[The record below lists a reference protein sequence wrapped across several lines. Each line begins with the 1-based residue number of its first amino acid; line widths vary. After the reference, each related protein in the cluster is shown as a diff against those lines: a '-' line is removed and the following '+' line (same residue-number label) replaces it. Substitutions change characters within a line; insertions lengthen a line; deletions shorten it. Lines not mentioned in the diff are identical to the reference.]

1 MQIVWNSGQKEKSK
15 GLDIL
20 GLRSLDQK
28 IERDWVA
35 GITTISFR
43 ARYLSLLPW
52 FLAEFYAFEI
62 KRQGGSAE
70 FDEKYFRNCLRRLE
84 FIILVSSKLGRE
96 WGESGDTYGV
106 LGSNLYE
113 EDLNKL
119 IEKGQIELSP
129 VKGGSLY
136 GVYIMPCRMF
146 GILDTSSVGPEGPAK
161 ITPRGREFYEAR
173 SAKLKDSALLKI
185 ILNGGVLTVADISKE
200 GAYYS
205 VNGLPLSQNIAE
217 RDQLQKAFT
226 QQYDDSS
233 SKLYSRFTSTMSW
246 VMGGTREREIAPYEL
261 IRDNFKSA
269 VNIDDGSSLTEMT
282 MAWAEYELR
291 RRVHYALEILLSS
304 LTDDLHNISESSVE
318 MILAEWKLT
327 KDFPPLFNPL
337 LKETDLTMD
346 TSLLDF
352 FELVKQ
358 DAFLDEPFY
367 YSGINAL
374 SPGCRSIYAMIILI
388 ACYKQTN
395 GLMEKSI
402 LKAREGEYL
411 EKVYSIIH
419 QHKKSTILEVIG
431 ILLFEAVIEAHLH
444 TTWRKMG
451 NGLKCSLRFY
461 PDGKILRPTGTG
473 VNPGYSG
480 DRLSNVMLMLSD
492 QGILKR
498 SNDARYRLT
507 DHGNSLLKQM
517 GRSQ

>member
-43 ARYLSLLPW
+43 ARYLTLLPW

-70 FDEKYFRNCLRRLE
+70 FDEGLFRNCLRRLE
-84 FIILVSSKLGRE
+84 FIILASSKLGGE
-96 WGESGDTYGV
+96 WGESGDTYAV
-106 LGSNLYE
+106 LGSNLFE
-113 EDLNKL
+113 EDLRKL
-119 IEKGQIELSP
+119 TEKGQIELSLT
-129 VKGGSLY
+129 KGGSLY

-161 ITPRGREFYEAR
+161 ITPRGREIFEAR
-173 SAKLKDSALLKI
+173 STKLKDSILLKI
-185 ILNGGVLTVADISKE
+185 ILNGGLLTLADISSE
-200 GAYYS
+200 GVYYS
-205 VNGLPLSQNIAE
+205 INGLIQSQNTIE
-217 RDQLQKAFT
+217 REHLQKAFI

-233 SKLYSRFTSTMSW
+233 SKVYSRFTATMSW
-246 VMGGTREREIAPYEL
+246 VMDGTREREKAPYEL
-261 IRDNFKSA
+261 IRDNYKRVVSS
-269 VNIDDGSSLTEMT
+269 NDGTSFSEMT

-291 RRVHYALEILLSS
+291 RRVHYALEIMLSC
-304 LTDDLHNISESSVE
+304 LTDELHNIPESSVE
-318 MILAEWKLT
+318 MILEEWKLA
-327 KDFPPLFNPL
+327 KDFPPLFSL
-337 LKETDLTMD
+337 LLGESEFSMD

-352 FELVKQ
+352 IESVEH
-358 DAFLDEPFY
+358 DVFLEKPFY

-374 SPGCRSIYAMIILI
+374 SPASRSVYALIILI

-402 LKAREGEYL
+402 LKTREGEYL
-411 EKVYSIIH
+411 EKVYSIIQ
-419 QHKKSTILEVIG
+419 QHKNGSIIEIIG
-431 ILLFEAVIEAHLH
+431 VLIFEAVIEPHLH

-461 PDGKILRPTGTG
+461 PDGQMLRPTGTG

-498 SNDARYRLT
+498 NNARYQLT
-507 DHGNSLLKQM
+507 DRGDSLLKQM
-517 GRSQ
+517 RPNQ